1 LSPTYLGKI
10 VAGRIDLR
18 VENEWLQFAVF
29 DASASAYDA
38 ALTVIAVEVRQ
49 LEASQ
54 PANRSQPRKTRYE

>member
-1 LSPTYLGKI
+1 LSASNPTYLGKI

-29 DASASAYDA
+29 DASVSANDG

-49 LEASQ
+49 LEAS
-54 PANRSQPRKTRYE
+54 